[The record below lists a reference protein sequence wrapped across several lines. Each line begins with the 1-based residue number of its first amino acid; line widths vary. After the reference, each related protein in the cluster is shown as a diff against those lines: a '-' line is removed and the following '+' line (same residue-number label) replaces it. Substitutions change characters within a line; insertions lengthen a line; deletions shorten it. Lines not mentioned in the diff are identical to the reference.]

1 MPTKTY
7 KIYKCVNN
15 INGKVYIGYTH
26 KSLEKRIIEHKSSSK
41 NGSYYLL
48 HKALQKYGLDNFS
61 WEIIFES
68 EDKKYVLEEM
78 ECFFINEYKSFF
90 ETGHGYNMTHGGQG
104 GMTDK
109 KHSEETKEKMKIAR
123 SKRTIEPMLGKKHS
137 DEAKEKMKLAKIGKE
152 RNLEYKEMCSERNKK
167 RYLDPE
173 KRKALSEAVKLSWI
187 KRKQKQM
194 MGA

>member
-1 MPTKTY
+1 MSTKTY
-7 KIYKCVNN
+7 KIYKCSNN

-26 KSLEKRIIEHKSSSK
+26 KSLEKRMIEHRSCSK

-48 HKALQKYGLDNFS
+48 HKALQKYGEDNFS

-68 EDKKYVLEEM
+68 KDKEHVLEKM
-78 ECFFINEYKSFF
+78 ESYFIKEHNSYF

-109 KHSEETKEKMKIAR
+109 KHTTETKEKLKIAR
-123 SKRTIEPMLGKKHS
+123 SKRVVEPMLGKKHS
-137 DEAKEKMKLAKIGKE
+137 DEAKEKMKLAKLGKE
-152 RNLEYKEMCSERNKK
+152 KSLEYKEMCSKRNKK

-173 KRKALSEAVKLSWI
+173 KRKVLSEAVKLSWI

>member
-1 MPTKTY
+1 MLTKTY
-7 KIYKCVNN
+7 KIYKCTNN

-68 EDKKYVLEEM
+68 KNKKYVLEEM
-78 ECFFINEYKSFF
+78 ESFFINEYKSFF

-109 KHSEETKEKMKIAR
+109 KHSEETKEKLKIAR

-137 DEAKEKMKLAKIGKE
+137 DEAKEKMKLARQNNPNRFIQASIAGKI
-152 RNLEYKEMCSERNKK
+152 SA
-167 RYLDPE
+167 E
-173 KRKALSEAVKLSWI
+173 KRKNDLEYRLKQSQRVKEWWDL
-187 KRKQKQM
+187 RKA
-194 MGA
+194 MGN

>member
-1 MPTKTY
+1 MSTKTY
-7 KIYKCVNN
+7 KIYKCTNN

-68 EDKKYVLEEM
+68 KNKKYVLEEM
-78 ECFFINEYKSFF
+78 ESFFINEYKSFF

-109 KHSEETKEKMKIAR
+109 KHSEETKEKLKIAR

-137 DEAKEKMKLAKIGKE
+137 DEAKEKMKLARQNNPNRFIQASIAGKI
-152 RNLEYKEMCSERNKK
+152 SA
-167 RYLDPE
+167 E
-173 KRKALSEAVKLSWI
+173 KRKNDLEYRLKQSQRVKEWWDL
-187 KRKQKQM
+187 RKA
-194 MGA
+194 MGN